1 MAVIRVNKTK
11 DYTVMS
17 NIHLKEKDMSLKA
30 KGLLSLMLSLPDDWD
45 YSVIGLVTLCKENE
59 SAIKSTLKELKEFGY
74 LKINKIMPNESK
86 SGRIEYIYDIFEFPK
101 QEGEKQG
108 VENQPLEFLPLE
120 NLGQQNTNNK
130 NTNKLNI
137 KYNKEKDKKENIIAD
152 IIGLYNEIC
161 VSLPKVKTVS
171 NARKTAIKSLVNKY
185 DIEQIRTVFTKAE
198 TSNFLKGNNNHS
210 WQANFDW
217 LIKDSNFVKVLDG
230 NYDNKTSQ
238 SEENQNMA
246 TYDLEL
252 FEKMLNEDD

>member
-1 MAVIRVNKTK
+1 MAVLRVNKTK

-30 KGLLSLMLSLPDDWD
+30 KGLLSLMLSLPDDWG

-120 NLGQQNTNNK
+120 NQGQLNTNNK

-137 KYNKEKDKKENIIAD
+137 KYNKEKDKKENFIAYIID
-152 IIGLYNEIC
+152 LYNEIC

-171 NARKTAIKSLVNKY
+171 TARKTAIKSITKKHS
-185 DIEQIRTVFTKAE
+185 IEQIREVFQKAE
-198 TSNFLKGNNNHS
+198 KNEFLKGSKGWH
-210 WQANFDW
+210 ANFDW
-217 LIKDSNFVKVLDG
+217 LMKDSNFVKVLDG
-230 NYDNKTSQ
+230 NYDCAAHIEAPNF
-238 SEENQNMA
+238 A
-246 TYDLEL
+246 AYDIDL
-252 FEKMLNEDD
+252 FERMLNKGD

>member
-30 KGLLSLMLSLPDDWD
+30 KGLLSLMLSLPEDWD
-45 YSVIGLVTLCKENE
+45 YSITGLVALCKENE

-120 NLGQQNTNNK
+120 NPGQQNTNNK

-217 LIKDSNFVKVLDG
+217 LIKDSNFAKVLDG
-230 NYDNKTSQ
+230 NYDRSVHTEKSDFA
-238 SEENQNMA
+238 S
-246 TYDLEL
+246 YDIDL
-252 FEKMLNEDD
+252 FEQMLNKED

>member
-30 KGLLSLMLSLPDDWD
+30 KGLLSLMLSLPEDWD
-45 YSVIGLVTLCKENE
+45 YSITGLVALCKENE

-137 KYNKEKDKKENIIAD
+137 KYNKEKDKKENIITD
-152 IIGLYNEIC
+152 IIDLYNEIC
-161 VSLPKVKTVS
+161 VSFPKVKTVS

-198 TSNFLKGNNNHS
+198 TSNFLKGNNNQS
-210 WQANFDW
+210 WRANFDW
-217 LIKDSNFVKVLDG
+217 LIKDSNFAKVLDG
-230 NYDNKTSQ
+230 NYDRSAHTEKSDF
-238 SEENQNMA
+238 A
-246 TYDLEL
+246 AYDIDL
-252 FEKMLNEDD
+252 FEQMLNKGD